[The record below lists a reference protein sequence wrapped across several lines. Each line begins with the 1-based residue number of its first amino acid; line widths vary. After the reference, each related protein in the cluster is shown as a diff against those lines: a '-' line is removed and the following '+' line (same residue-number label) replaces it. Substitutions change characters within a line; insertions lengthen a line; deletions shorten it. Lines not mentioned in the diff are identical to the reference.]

1 MYFYKVINV
10 TIIGT
15 GNVAF
20 HLSEVFLK
28 NQKINLVEIC
38 GRKKN
43 LPSEFNDFI
52 DYSNSIF
59 KLKKSDFYII
69 SVSDEQI
76 ENISKNLNVDDSS
89 IVLHCSGST
98 SINELSNHCSH
109 GVFYPLQTFSIK
121 KSINFSNIP
130 IIIEG
135 NSYKNLNKIKDLALM
150 LSKKVL
156 EASSKQRLA
165 IHVSAVFTN
174 NFTNY
179 MRIVADEI
187 LKSNKIDAKIL
198 NPLTFETSD
207 KLKHLSSK
215 DAQTG
220 PALRND
226 LKTIKKHLNLL
237 KGTDYEKVYKIIS
250 TEITKLNNEL

>member
-1 MYFYKVINV
+1 MINV

>member
-1 MYFYKVINV
+1 MINV

-165 IHVSAVFTN
+165 IHISAVFTN

>member
-1 MYFYKVINV
+1 VINV

-237 KGTDYEKVYKIIS
+237 KGTGHEEIYKTIS
-250 TEITKLNNEL
+250 LKITKLNNEL

>member
-1 MYFYKVINV
+1 MINV

-43 LPSEFNDFI
+43 LPPEFNDFI
-52 DYSNSIF
+52 DYSNNIF

-69 SVSDEQI
+69 CVSDEQI
-76 ENISKNLNVDDSS
+76 ENISKNLIVDDTS

-98 SINELSNHCSH
+98 SINELSNHCAY
-109 GVFYPLQTFSIK
+109 GVFYPLQTFSIT

-135 NSYKNLNKIKDLALM
+135 NSNENFNKIKDLALM

-156 EASSKQRLA
+156 EASSKQRIA

-187 LKSNKIDAKIL
+187 LKSNKIDTKIL
-198 NPLTFETSD
+198 NPLTLETSN
-207 KLKHLSSK
+207 KLKYLSSK

-237 KGTDYEKVYKIIS
+237 KGTDYEKVYKTIS

>member
-1 MYFYKVINV
+1 MINV

-237 KGTDYEKVYKIIS
+237 KGTGHEEIYKTIS
-250 TEITKLNNEL
+250 LKITKLNNEL

>member
-1 MYFYKVINV
+1 MYFYRVINV

-20 HLSEVFLK
+20 HLSEVFFK
-28 NQKINLVEIC
+28 HQEINLVEIC

-43 LPSEFNDFI
+43 LPTEFNVFI
-52 DYSNSIF
+52 DYNNNIF

-69 SVSDEQI
+69 CVSDEHI
-76 ENISKNLNVDDSS
+76 ETISKNLNIDNNST
-89 IVLHCSGST
+89 VLHCSGST
-98 SINELSNHCSH
+98 HINELSNHYSY

-135 NSYKNLNKIKDLALM
+135 NSNKNLNKIKDLALM

-156 EASSKQRLA
+156 ETSSKQRIA

-187 LKSNKIDAKIL
+187 LKSNEIDTKIL

-207 KLKHLSSK
+207 KLKYLSSK

-237 KGTDYEKVYKIIS
+237 KGTDHEKVYKTIS
-250 TEITKLNNEL
+250 SEITKLNNEL